1 MCSFSSGD
9 RITTQR
15 VVKSDVGRKRRGRLT
30 PHLWAMGI
38 KGGGG
43 GGGDGPLL
51 RTSEINGSSQS
62 GLSGRWKL
70 CFVRGTNR
78 KGIRIDRWR
87 EG

>member
-1 MCSFSSGD
+1 
-9 RITTQR
+9 
-15 VVKSDVGRKRRGRLT
+15 
-30 PHLWAMGI
+30 MGI